1 MATFRGQLRRT
12 DDGGK
17 TWQVVR
23 SGVRV
28 SALAFVSPAR
38 GYGLTPGGNLVATKD
53 GGRSWAV
60 LHSFHSAF
68 VSSGGP
74 ESFSFPNG
82 HDGWVG
88 VGSHLFRTRDGG
100 RSWERL
106 RNPCST
112 VTFYV
117 GGVSFLD
124 RHRGYLLCGGQP
136 ATDMQAKDVY
146 VSRDGGR
153 TWRLRS
159 CISFVP
165 RARCGG
171 RLPSIGH
178 VAGLDFANPKVG
190 LFFAG
195 RGGIARTV
203 DGGKR
208 WAYTLFLDDED
219 DVVQTSWVSGTRV
232 YALLFHRARLLRSDD
247 AGLHWNRAG

>member
-1 MATFRGQLRRT
+1 MATFWGQLRHT
-12 DDGGK
+12 KDGGK
-17 TWQVVR
+17 TWQIVR
-23 SGVRV
+23 NGVRV
-28 SALAFVSPAR
+28 SALAFVSPTR
-38 GYGLTPGGNLVATKD
+38 GYGLTPGGRLLTTNN

-60 LHSFHSAF
+60 LHSFRSAF

-82 HDGWVG
+82 NDGWVG
-88 VGSHLFRTRDGG
+88 VGSHIFRTRDGG
-100 RSWERL
+100 RSWEPL
-106 RNPCST
+106 RNPCSK

-146 VSRDGGR
+146 FSRDGGR
-153 TWRLRS
+153 TWRMRS
-159 CISFVP
+159 CIYFFP
-165 RARCGG
+165 HARCRG

-178 VAGLDFANPKVG
+178 VAGLDCVSSRIG
-190 LFFAG
+190 LFFSG

-203 DGGKR
+203 DGGRR

-219 DVVQTSWVSGTRV
+219 NVVQTSWASETRV

-247 AGLHWNRAG
+247 AGGHWKPV